1 MDRNANIERAMA
13 EAIESARVAV
23 GAFRLTAIRW
33 AYIGTLKPDGRASKE
48 TMRPGAELFLLFG
61 MLAEGR
67 GFPINSKWI
76 AYHIETGTF
85 FEGIDA
91 FGERFQII
99 RLAGHY
105 VNRFKDMVIH
115 TSLMHPKMR
124 TIMNYIAYSVV
135 EDERR
140 KDWTVLWED
149 GFYSETRPLIND
161 KMRKAMAKRLE
172 YELFDNVTSY
182 PHHPTQ
188 QGNRVEDGSP
198 TRMAL
203 EFLSLMSVL
212 RPAHL
217 AYHMLRDVRPFVVC
231 TEAFP
236 SAKTLFIKGR
246 QGRSILSLPNMP
258 FAMASWEDIKVCDPL
273 GDAK

>member
-1 MDRNANIERAMA
+1 MA
-13 EAIESARVAV
+13 EAIESSRVAV
-23 GAFRLTAIRW
+23 GAFRLTAVKW
-33 AYIGTLKPDGRASKE
+33 AYIGTLTPDGRASKE
-48 TMRPGAELFLLFG
+48 TMRPGAELFLLFA
-61 MLAEGR
+61 MIAEGR
-67 GFPINSKWI
+67 GFPNNSKWI

-105 VNRFKDMVIH
+105 VNRFKDGVIH
-115 TSLMHPKMR
+115 TSLMHPQMR
-124 TIMNYIAYSVV
+124 TIMNYIAYRIV

-140 KDWTVLWED
+140 KDWTVFWED

-172 YELFDNVTSY
+172 YDVFDGRTSY
-182 PHHPTQ
+182 PHHPTK
-188 QGNRVEDGSP
+188 QGGRAEDGSP
-198 TRMAL
+198 TRAGL

-212 RPAHL
+212 CPQHL
-217 AYHMLRDVRPFVVC
+217 VYHILRDVRPFVVC

-236 SAKTLFIKGR
+236 SAKTLFIRGR
-246 QGRSILSLPNMP
+246 QGRSILSIPNIP
-258 FAMASWEDIKVCDPL
+258 FVMASWEDIKVCDPL